1 MFRLKSDMSKWKY
14 DVITDI
20 SKLMGMVIGAQI
32 LWNSNFSI
40 KKLEGLNGKDS
51 NCITKNLHLKF

>member
-40 KKLEGLNGKDS
+40 KN
-51 NCITKNLHLKF
+51 